1 MVEAI
6 PGCVAPGEA
15 PRYAPITAGDYL
27 ASRFAQTYGF
37 KQAEKP

>member
-6 PGCVAPGEA
+6 PSCVTPGES
-15 PRYAPITAGDYL
+15 PRYGPITAGDYL

-37 KQAEKP
+37 TQADKA